1 MDKTKQESDYFYIW
15 KALACTLVVFYS
27 LPISWCCQ
35 MDFNGGSADRCT
47 VFLFGVRL
55 VSVPNR

>member
-15 KALACTLVVFYS
+15 KALACTLVVFIHC
-27 LPISWCCQ
+27 P
-35 MDFNGGSADRCT
+35 FPGAATDRCT